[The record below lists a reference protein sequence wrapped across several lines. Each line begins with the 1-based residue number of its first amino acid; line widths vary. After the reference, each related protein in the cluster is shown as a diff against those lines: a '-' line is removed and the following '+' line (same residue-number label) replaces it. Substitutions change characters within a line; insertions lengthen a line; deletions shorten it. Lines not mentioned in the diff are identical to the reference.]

1 MAVANLDGV
10 ASKPLENELAKL
22 WDAEP
27 KIRERLRFNNGRLLA
42 WPLNKEGKELVGVPS
57 MAALA
62 MNSHV
67 MTLMAS
73 WWCPT
78 QSVAKTPGIPVIK
91 REARAWGSNNSYIH
105 HSFL

>member
-1 MAVANLDGV
+1 MDLALLDAG

-27 KIRERLRFNNGRLLA
+27 KIRERLRFNGGRLLA
-42 WPLNKEGKELVGVPS
+42 WPLNKQGKELVGVPTV
-57 MAALA
+57 AALA

-91 REARAWGSNNSYIH
+91 KEARAWGSNHSY